1 MKDRSFKI
9 VAVVALVM
17 ALSGLVIAYAA
28 YSTTLKVSGTVTAKS
43 SKESW
48 DVKFENLSAG
58 TKTGLVSIKKA
69 PTLTATQVSGFE
81 IEFFAPGDSI
91 EYTWDV
97 TNAGKLDAK
106 LTTAS
111 IGSLSCAAAPNST
124 VTPGEVTALCND
136 LTMSLTYGDDSAIT
150 TNAVLPFASNNT
162 KQLKLKVTWNAAS
175 TATIS
180 DDVTVTVSESTFVYT
195 QN

>member
-17 ALSGLVIAYAA
+17 ALSGLVVAYAA

-43 SKESW
+43 SKQSW
-48 DVKFENLSAG
+48 NVQFQNLSAG
-58 TKTGLVSIKKA
+58 TKTGLASIKTA
-69 PTLTATQVSGFE
+69 PTLSATQVSGFE

-106 LTTAS
+106 LTTA
-111 IGSLSCAAAPNST
+111 
-124 VTPGEVTALCND
+124 
-136 LTMSLTYGDDSAIT
+136 
-150 TNAVLPFASNNT
+150 
-162 KQLKLKVTWNAAS
+162 
-175 TATIS
+175 
-180 DDVTVTVSESTFVYT
+180 
-195 QN
+195 